1 MFFEQALD
9 AKHLILYCLYTSTV
23 GDMDKFTSIIIIK
36 QFLEASFS
44 GWACPGVTLVGTTL
58 TCAMG
63 SPRFSPVFHGSKIRR
78 RLKLSVSSSPLLC
91 NRQVVANLPQSPG
104 LVQVPVRRRTG
115 WLSSKLQNGRA
126 RTGQLVSAACS
137 FVARHRRDHGHQA
150 EHKFSFLHQCRR
162 VG

>member
-9 AKHLILYCLYTSTV
+9 AKHLLLYCLYPGTV

-36 QFLEASFS
+36 QFLKASVSREAY
-44 GWACPGVTLVGTTL
+44 PDVTLVGTTL
-58 TCAMG
+58 TCATG
-63 SPRFSPVFHGSKIRR
+63 SQHSSPGVSRKQNSSTI
-78 RLKLSVSSSPLLC
+78 KLSVSSSPLLC

-104 LVQVPVRRRTG
+104 LVQLPVRRRAG
-115 WLSSKLQNGRA
+115 WLSTILQNGCA
-126 RTGQLVSAACS
+126 KTGQLVSAACS
-137 FVARHRRDHGHQA
+137 FVARHRRDHGHHA